1 MPARRRCAA
10 ISASYRAERFL
21 DGIGQLTFGLA
32 ATVRTHVMPEER
44 VQYMSGEMKGEVFLQ
59 LVDGREIT
67 FLPSFG
73 QFLERRVRAGDV
85 ARMVF
90 VVMKLEEPR
99 RVMRFE
105 RRVVIR

>member
-21 DGIGQLTFGLA
+21 DGIGQLPFGLA
-32 ATVRTHVMPEER
+32 ATVRAQVMPEER

-67 FLPSFG
+67 FLPSLG
-73 QFLERRVRAGDV
+73 QFLQRRVSARNV
-85 ARMVF
+85 ARVML
-90 VVMKLEEPR
+90 VVMQLEQPR

-105 RRVVIR
+105 RRVAIP